1 LADAAVGCP
10 LFFSLLL
17 CPSSLTLLLGSVRS
31 DLGARSLLQWSLPS
45 ASTRGHATRCCRPY
59 LHAAIGMHILLP
71 DLDSDAIL
79 GLSSRCRERNLAC
92 TAAQGTQ
99 LEYGVVRVG
108 SVGIWDT
115 SRQDRSHSCTN
126 V

>member
-1 LADAAVGCP
+1 
-10 LFFSLLL
+10 
-17 CPSSLTLLLGSVRS
+17 
-31 DLGARSLLQWSLPS
+31 
-45 ASTRGHATRCCRPY
+45 
-59 LHAAIGMHILLP
+59 MHILLP

-108 SVGIWDT
+108 SVGYVQAGQVAQLHKRLAKLMTDGL
-115 SRQDRSHSCTN
+115 
-126 V
+126 